1 MAMHPPLFVST
12 QLCLLAAERASD
24 ILQSTT
30 LINSIPPQILAKH
43 HGLAILNL
51 VISSQRTGLSGK
63 LLLELERD
71 SAVAGASGKLP
82 EHTMRTGDMV
92 RVEEMPSSGS
102 VKKREKTELRRAGVH
117 GVVAKVDGGGKVVVA
132 VESKKMK
139 KPGGVAVDQDEEG
152 ERGVDA
158 LLQGGGRLWVVKVAN
173 DVTYVRMEKA
183 MQALL
188 DLHQRGQLSHLHR
201 VLLGLET
208 PDTVPDGAEKDAVHS
223 WFDETLNPSQ
233 RAAVRFALASPDLAL
248 IHGPPGTGKTQ
259 TLIEVL
265 QQLVRA
271 QGKKVLVCGPSN
283 ISVDNILLRL
293 PPDIPAVRVG
303 HPARLLPGVVAR
315 SLDVLVR
322 TSEAAEI
329 VQDVRRELDEKMKRM
344 AVTGRGRL
352 RGAERKEGWRD
363 IRALR
368 AEYRHREEGAVR
380 SLVAG
385 SKVVVATLHGASGGG
400 GRWLRGERFDV
411 VIIDEGSQ
419 ALEAQSWG
427 AILHS
432 AGSFSEGARKLIIAG
447 DHMQLPPTVK
457 SEGRR
462 NPATATPSPKA
473 TSVPILPKPEAEL
486 KDENIPTTLSL
497 PMFTRLLHTYG
508 EGIKRL
514 LTIQYRMHETIMA
527 FPSIAFYGGELVAH
541 DSVKSHLLRDL
552 PGVADTED
560 TREPM
565 IWIDTQGGDF
575 PESENTTSPAPGV
588 AAESKSN
595 HGEALLVV
603 SHVRKL
609 LQAGVKSC
617 DIAVITPY
625 AAQLGLLVAAFT
637 SAATAAGANEE
648 WGNVEL
654 SSVDGF
660 QGREKAAVVI
670 SLVRSNEKGE
680 IGFLNEGRRMNVAVT
695 RPRMCLVVV
704 GDGQTLLGRGVK
716 GKIGKNN
723 LGVREEGEEI
733 EEQEFVREWVEWVEG
748 KSSVDV
754 RYPSLEEAVREAGEV
769 GVA

>member
-1 MAMHPPLFVST
+1 MHPPLFVST

-24 ILQSTT
+24 ILQSTS
-30 LINSIPPQILAKH
+30 LISSIPPQILAKH

-51 VISSQRTGLSGK
+51 VISSQRTGLGGK

-102 VKKREKTELRRAGVH
+102 IKKKEKTELRRAGVQ
-117 GVVAKVDGGGKVVVA
+117 GVVVKVDGGGKVVVA
-132 VESKKMK
+132 VESRK
-139 KPGGVAVDQDEEG
+139 KPGVAVDEDEG
-152 ERGVDA
+152 ESGVDA

-183 MQALL
+183 MQTLL

-201 VLLGLET
+201 VLLGLEPPT
-208 PDTVPDGAEKDAVHS
+208 ITPDGAEEDAVHS

-233 RAAVRFALASPDLAL
+233 QAAVRFALASPDLAL

-259 TLIEVL
+259 TLIEVI
-265 QQLVRA
+265 QQFVRA
-271 QGKKVLVCGPSN
+271 RGKRVLVCGPSN

-303 HPARLLPGVVAR
+303 HPARLLPGVVGR

-352 RGAERKEGWRD
+352 RGTERKEGWRD

-380 SLVAG
+380 GLVAR

-400 GRWLRGERFDV
+400 GRSLRGERFDV

-427 AILHS
+427 AILHGAGSVSES
-432 AGSFSEGARKLIIAG
+432 AGKLIIAG

-457 SEGRR
+457 SEGRSK
-462 NPATATPSPKA
+462 PATATPSPKA
-473 TSVPILPKPEAEL
+473 TSVPMLPKPEAEL

-527 FPSIAFYGGELVAH
+527 FPSVAFYGGELVAH
-541 DSVKSHLLRDL
+541 DSVKSHLLRNL

-560 TREPM
+560 TREPV

-575 PESENTTSPAPGV
+575 PESENTTSPVPGV

-595 HGEALLVV
+595 HGEVLLVV

-609 LQAGVKSC
+609 LQAGVRSC

-637 SAATAAGANEE
+637 SAATAAVANEE
-648 WGNVEL
+648 WGSVEL

-660 QGREKAAVVI
+660 QGREKAVVVI
-670 SLVRSNEKGE
+670 SLVRSNEEGE
-680 IGFLNEGRRMNVAVT
+680 IGFLNEGRRMNVAAT

-716 GKIGKNN
+716 GKGGKNV
-723 LGVREEGEEI
+723 LGGRKEKEEVEE
-733 EEQEFVREWVEWVEG
+733 EEFVRRWVGWVEG